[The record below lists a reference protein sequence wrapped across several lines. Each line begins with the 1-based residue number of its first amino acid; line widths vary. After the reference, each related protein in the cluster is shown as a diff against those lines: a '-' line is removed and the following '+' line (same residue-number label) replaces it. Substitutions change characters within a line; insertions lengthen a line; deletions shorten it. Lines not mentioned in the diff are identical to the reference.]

1 MKKKY
6 IKPTQYIVV
15 LQHTTQLLSGSV
27 ESISDNLD
35 PEDVISI
42 TNDDE
47 PVGGDFYGR

>member
-6 IKPTQYIVV
+6 IKPAQYIVV

-27 ESISDNLD
+27 ESISDNLG
-35 PEDVISI
+35 EDVISI

-47 PVGGDFYGR
+47 PVDDGFYGR